1 MTKYY
6 REDTIFF
13 DEYFRCGTVGPGSTA
28 SEEIFDGRQT
38 LETFLVYFVICRTEF
53 EGSRLGLGIRKVK
66 EASTTKL
73 PSTCSDISICQI
85 YKLVHELATYLSFPE
100 VPSIATVTMCMGEG
114 PNSPSQSQPGSRGRV
129 EISTRVEKS

>member
-6 REDTIFF
+6 REDTTFF

-38 LETFLVYFVICRTEF
+38 LETFLVNFVICRTEF
-53 EGSRLGLGIRKVK
+53 EGSSLGLGIRKVK

-73 PSTCSDISICQI
+73 HSTCTCSDISSCQI
-85 YKLVHELATYLSFPE
+85 YKLVHELATYLYFP
-100 VPSIATVTMCMGEG
+100 P
-114 PNSPSQSQPGSRGRV
+114 
-129 EISTRVEKS
+129 